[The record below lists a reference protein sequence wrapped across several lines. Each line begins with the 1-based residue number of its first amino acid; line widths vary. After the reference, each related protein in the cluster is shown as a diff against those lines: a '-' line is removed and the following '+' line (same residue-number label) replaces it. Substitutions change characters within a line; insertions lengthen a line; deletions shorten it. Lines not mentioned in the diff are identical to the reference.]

1 MNSKIHAL
9 LALTMFIW
17 AGSFIF
23 IKVGLREL
31 DPYNLAFYRFLI
43 ASPLIFLWVF
53 LKGKIVPL
61 RLSDLP
67 YIAVL
72 ALSGVS
78 LLYVFQFVALE
89 YTTAT
94 NAAILINT
102 SALFVAVWGFM
113 KGEAS
118 VRKIVGVLIS
128 FAGVILIESKGTLNF
143 FTSRTFLGDVLMIV
157 DGALW
162 AVYTVLGS
170 KMLLKYDHETLT
182 AYSFALGTLFLIPF
196 VLWTGISNIVLAG
209 PETVVALLYLSV
221 LCSVFAYAVWY
232 YALSNSDSTSV
243 AVYVYLVPLFTAIF
257 AYYALDEVPDIF
269 TAVGGMI
276 TIAGVYLTVFT
287 GAELSN

>member
-1 MNSKIHAL
+1 MNSKTHSL

-43 ASPLIFLWVF
+43 ASPLIFVWLF
-53 LKGKIVPL
+53 LKRGFTAI
-61 RLSDLP
+61 RLNDLL
-67 YIAVL
+67 YISIL

-78 LLYVFQFVALE
+78 LLYAFQFLALE

-102 SALFVAVWGFM
+102 SAVFVAIWGFLR
-113 KGEAS
+113 GEANA
-118 VRKIVGVLIS
+118 RKILGVFLS
-128 FAGVILIESKGTLNF
+128 FAGVILIVSKGTLDF
-143 FTSRTFLGDVLMIV
+143 FSSKTFFGDVLMII
-157 DGALW
+157 DGFLW
-162 AVYTVLGS
+162 AVYTVLGA

-182 AYSFALGTLFLIPF
+182 AYAFALGTVFLIPF
-196 VLWTGISNIVLAG
+196 ALWNGLAN
-209 PETVVALLYLSV
+209 PLAVSVETIAALLYLSV
-221 LCSVFAYAVWY
+221 LCSVFAYIVWY

-257 AYYALDEVPDIF
+257 AYYALSEVPDIF
-269 TAVGGMI
+269 TAVGGAI
-276 TIAGVYLTVFT
+276 TILGVYLTVS
-287 GAELSN
+287 ANSQM